1 MSTENELSGMIIQP
15 GDQVR
20 AGQRAAAELAHFRES
35 FALAPDVDL
44 VTEFDW
50 RAHRDTLTI
59 QGLQVQLAH
68 EREVCAAL
76 VSRNLAL
83 KEDILKIQHQMGSLA
98 ERALKA
104 DIQLSS
110 ASLDFRDRNQGATR
124 V

>member
-1 MSTENELSGMIIQP
+1 
-15 GDQVR
+15 
-20 AGQRAAAELAHFRES
+20 
-35 FALAPDVDL
+35 
-44 VTEFDW
+44 
-50 RAHRDTLTI
+50 
-59 QGLQVQLAH
+59 VQLAH

>member
-1 MSTENELSGMIIQP
+1 MSTENELTGMIAQL
-15 GDQVR
+15 GAQVR
-20 AGQRAAAELAHFRES
+20 AGQKAAAELDHFRES
-35 FALAPDVDL
+35 FALGPDVDL

-76 VSRNLAL
+76 VFRNLAL
-83 KEDILKIQHQMGSLA
+83 KQDILKIQHQMGSLA